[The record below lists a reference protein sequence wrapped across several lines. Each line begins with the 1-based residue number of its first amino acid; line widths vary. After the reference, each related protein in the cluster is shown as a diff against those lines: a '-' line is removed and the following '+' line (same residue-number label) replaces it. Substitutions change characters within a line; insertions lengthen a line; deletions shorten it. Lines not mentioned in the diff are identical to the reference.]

1 MIFNISKFFKRA
13 KAEKGVWVGI
23 DPLIFVLRHHPRA
36 RDVHH
41 ETHKHIRRGVYGYE
55 ANVAAQGQGNI
66 TWHAADMSPRLWLQ
80 VSMPNDD
87 VMVVKEFHKN
97 ERPAATQEE
106 LEEAGRELV
115 QQLSAHGIKLAG
127 ERLLDGSYAG
137 NVHMSFVRMVGLS
150 R

>member
-1 MIFNISKFFKRA
+1 MMFNISKFFKRA
-13 KAEKGVWVGI
+13 QAGKGIWVGI

-41 ETHKHIRRGVYGYE
+41 ETHHHIRRGVYGHDAYD
-55 ANVAAQGQGNI
+55 AAEGHGNI

-87 VMVVKEFHKN
+87 VMVVEAFHKN
-97 ERPAATQEE
+97 DRPAATQEE

-115 QQLSAHGIKLAG
+115 QQLSGHGIKLAG
-127 ERLLDGSYAG
+127 EYLLDGNYSG
-137 NVHMSFVRMVGLS
+137 NAHQRFVRMVGLS
-150 R
+150 